1 MKRPRVLIADDHLL
15 LMDALKRLLEP
26 EFDVLETVSDG
37 KTLVSRALQLN
48 PDLIILDLALPLL
61 NGMDAGRQLKELLPK
76 TKLLVVTVNE
86 DPRIAVK
93 ALREWAAGFVLKKC
107 AGSELLCAIRLV
119 LAGRSYVAA
128 RVSREIQKEFIR
140 DPCIPCDR
148 ALSPRQREVLQLL
161 AEGLTMKEAAN
172 KLSLTPRTVAFHKY
186 AIMQEFNLHSNL
198 DLLKLA
204 VREQLVQAT

>member
-26 EFDVLETVSDG
+26 EFEVLETVSDG
-37 KTLVSRALQLN
+37 KTLISRALQLN
-48 PDLIILDLALPLL
+48 PDLIILDLALPRL

-76 TKLLVVTVNE
+76 TKLLVVTVND
-86 DPRIAVK
+86 DPCVAVK

-107 AGSELLCAIRLV
+107 RGTELLSAIRMV
-119 LAGRSYVAA
+119 LAGRSYVAN
-128 RVSREIQKEFIR
+128 SLNHEIEKKFIH
-140 DPCIPCDR
+140 DPYFECER
-148 ALSPRQREVLQLL
+148 SLSPRQREVLQLL
-161 AEGLTMKEAAN
+161 AEGFTMKEAADR
-172 KLSLTPRTVAFHKY
+172 LSLTPRTVAFHKY

-204 VREQLVQAT
+204 MREQLVTAE

>member
-26 EFDVLETVSDG
+26 EFEVLETVSDG
-37 KTLVSRALQLN
+37 KALVSRALQLN

-61 NGMDAGRQLKELLPK
+61 NGMDAGKQLKELLPK

-93 ALREWAAGFVLKKC
+93 ALREWAAGFVVKKC
-107 AGSELLCAIRLV
+107 AGSELLCAIRFV
-119 LAGRSYVAA
+119 LSGRSYVAA
-128 RVSREIQKEFIR
+128 RVNREIEKEFIR
-140 DPCIPCDR
+140 DPYIPCDR

-161 AEGLTMKEAAN
+161 AEGLTMKEAAD

-204 VREQLVQAT
+204 MREQLVQAI

>member
-1 MKRPRVLIADDHLL
+1 MKRPRVLIADDHRL

-37 KTLVSRALQLN
+37 KTLISKAVQLN

-86 DPRIAVK
+86 DPCVAVR

-107 AGSELLCAIRLV
+107 SGSEFLSAIRVV
-119 LAGRSYVAA
+119 LAGRSYVAT
-128 RVSREIQKEFIR
+128 RLNHEIEKEFIR
-140 DPCIPCDR
+140 DPRFHCDR

-161 AEGLTMKEAAN
+161 AEGFTMKEAADR
-172 KLSLTPRTVAFHKY
+172 LSLTPRTVAFHKY
-186 AIMQEFNLHSNL
+186 AIMQEFNLRSNL

-204 VREQLVQAT
+204 MREQLVALE

>member
-26 EFDVLETVSDG
+26 EFEVLETVSDG
-37 KTLVSRALQLN
+37 KALVSRALQLN

-93 ALREWAAGFVLKKC
+93 ALRNEFGGAVGLVLKLPIQWWPLLPPFVLR
-107 AGSELLCAIRLV
+107 SYFRERRRIRLMV
-119 LAGRSYVAA
+119 DHV
-128 RVSREIQKEFIR
+128 
-140 DPCIPCDR
+140 PP
-148 ALSPRQREVLQLL
+148 
-161 AEGLTMKEAAN
+161 TMLFPE
-172 KLSLTPRTVAFHKY
+172 
-186 AIMQEFNLHSNL
+186 
-198 DLLKLA
+198 
-204 VREQLVQAT
+204 

>member
-26 EFDVLETVSDG
+26 EFEVLETVSDG
-37 KTLVSRALQLN
+37 KALVSRALQLN

-107 AGSELLCAIRLV
+107 AGAELLCAIRRV

-128 RVSREIQKEFIR
+128 RVNREIQKEFIR
-140 DPCIPCDR
+140 DPYIPCDR

-161 AEGLTMKEAAN
+161 AEGLTMKEAAD

-204 VREQLVQAT
+204 VREQLVQAI